1 MNQDV
6 TVRHQTLE
14 EDLDFLKTEK
24 MENDFDLRKVDLQL
38 KIVNAKA
45 NLYRAETERQ
55 KVKLEEQKV
64 MLEMRRVALEERNFV
79 VSTAKDLMSKNE
91 KVKRIISKVMVGL
104 LPKDDESTLAILKAC
119 DQITELSE
127 APV

>member
-55 KVKLEEQKV
+55 KV
-64 MLEMRRVALEERNFV
+64 MLEMRRVTLEERNFV

-91 KVKRIISKVMVGL
+91 KVKRTISKVMVGL